1 MNLLNNIYAAAL
13 SIIKPPSKLP
23 GKPVAAPTYLGT
35 SRGAKISNNATNITS
50 IDRTAFARNSANM
63 NEVVANLVRTSPDL
77 SNAVATKISTA
88 ISKKYTIVAYDEFG
102 RVDVAGTETAQA
114 FTQRIDT
121 QAPDYSVFAKS
132 TDLRSLCASLVL
144 DSVRYGGMTSELIL
158 GAGKLPVFIRPVDT
172 AKIEWADNLI
182 NTYPI
187 YKGKDGDVPLNYP
200 TIFYSATQ
208 QDMSTPYC
216 ESPLSTAIQPS
227 MWDQELNDHL
237 RRAAHKNLL
246 QRLVVTIESEEWAKT
261 LPLEAQNDK
270 EKRDALAKA
279 TVDQI
284 EEQLNGLSPEDS
296 LVIFSTLKVGTTS
309 DKNRSED
316 GSIEVLNKLISGQLA
331 SGAKILPSVI
341 GRGEA
346 AGAASTEA
354 LLFLKAAGFMQLELD
369 IMLSRIFTLAL
380 RLLGHEVS
388 VKFKFE
394 PVNLRPEI
402 ELASFKAIEQA
413 TLLKELSLGMRTD
426 EEVSIMLTGTLPP
439 KGYIPLSGTRFETA
453 MTDNTGNNYSNTS
466 TDTSGAADST
476 QSTKETQAEEK
487 GVKSK

>member
-1 MNLLNNIYAAAL
+1 MNLFQKLYAGALNV
-13 SIIKPPSKLP
+13 IKPPSKLP
-23 GKPVAAPTYLGT
+23 AKPVAVPVYLGT
-35 SRGAKISNNATNITS
+35 SRGAKISNVSTNITS

-88 ISKKYTIVAYDEFG
+88 ISKKYTVVAYDEFG

-114 FTQRIDT
+114 FTQRLDT
-121 QAPDYSVFAKS
+121 QAPDYSVFTKT

-158 GAGKLPVFIRPVDT
+158 GAGKIPAFIRPVNT
-172 AKIEWADNLI
+172 AKIEWADNLV

-246 QRLVVTIESEEWAKT
+246 QRLVVTINSEEWAKT

-270 EKRDALAKA
+270 KKRDELAAA

-296 LVIFSTLKVGTTS
+296 LVIFSTLEVGTTA

-316 GSIEVLNKLISGQLA
+316 KSIEVLNKLISGQLA
-331 SGAKILPSVI
+331 SGSKILPSVI
-341 GRGEA
+341 GRGES
-346 AGAASTEA
+346 AGTASTEA

-394 PVNLRPEI
+394 SVNLRPEI
-402 ELASFKAIEQA
+402 ELVSFRAIEQSI
-413 TLLKELSLGMRTD
+413 LLKELSLGMRTD
-426 EEVSIMLTGTLPP
+426 EEVSIMLTGTIPP
-439 KGYIPLSGTRFETA
+439 KGYVNLSGTMFDVPMA
-453 MTDNTGNNYSNTS
+453 DATGNNYSNTS
-466 TDTSGAADST
+466 VDTLGGSDST